1 MNAIIVG
8 WDPARWNRWNY
19 AAVVEQV
26 ALTGLRLE
34 PWGVDR
40 GVAAGTDV
48 WLLLLGA
55 QGPGLIGHGMVL
67 SERGDPEEPAQP
79 KPAATSDHA
88 EIILQVAFD
97 ALLPL
102 GDQVPATVLCEAVPG
117 VAWDGDDIAGVDP
130 GPGNEGLI
138 RALWATHGPAQGADP
153 TQPVPGTYPASA
165 VVRVTA
171 NRHEHDP
178 VARRACIAH
187 RGTNC
192 ATCGFSFEM
201 AYGEVGADF
210 IHIHHVVPASQLGH
224 GYVLDPLT
232 DLVPLCPNCH
242 AMAHHRVNPP
252 RTEAELRHIM
262 ATAGY
267 VRGAT
272 VAPEEIEAQRAAHA
286 ILGTGSQRP
295 GNAGAD

>member
-8 WDPARWNRWNY
+8 WDPAGWNRWNY

-55 QGPGLIGHGMVL
+55 QGPGLIGHGVVL
-67 SERGDPEEPAQP
+67 SEQEEPEKPAQP
-79 KPAATSDHA
+79 EPAATSGHT
-88 EIILQVAFD
+88 ECILQVAFD

-102 GDQVPATVLCEAVPG
+102 GDQVPAALLREAVPG
-117 VAWDGDDIAGVDP
+117 VAWDGDDIAGMEP
-130 GPGNEGLI
+130 GPGDEVPI

-192 ATCGFSFEM
+192 AACGFSFEL

-210 IHIHHVVPASQLGH
+210 IHIHHVVPASQLGR

-232 DLVPLCPNCH
+232 DLVPLCGNCH

-252 RTEAELRHIM
+252 RTEAELRQIM

-267 VRGAT
+267 LRGTT
-272 VAPEEIEAQRAAHA
+272 VAPERLEAERAARV
-286 ILGTGSQRP
+286 ILGTGNQRP
-295 GNAGAD
+295 GNTGAD